1 MKKIRKNYVNN
12 PDFCTALVEYQ
23 AALQR
28 HKDER
33 RNSEPPVV
41 PPYIGEC
48 IYQISK
54 RLSTKPQFS
63 GYSFRD
69 DMIMDGVENCLR
81 YMHNFDA
88 EKTQNPFAYFTQ
100 IIWNAFLRRI
110 AKEKKQLY
118 IVYKNSQEL
127 IHNGGT
133 YSGGEDLSMHLTTG
147 ADYIDS
153 FIEDF
158 EKKNLTKVKKDDTSD
173 N

>member
-12 PDFCTALVEYQ
+12 PDFCAALVEYQ
-23 AALQR
+23 IVLKK
-28 HKDER
+28 HVDER
-33 RNSEPPVV
+33 RNSEPPRV

-48 IYQISK
+48 VYQIAR

-63 GYSFRD
+63 GYSFKE

-127 IHNGGT
+127 IHSGGT
-133 YSGGEDLSMHLTTG
+133 YSGGEDISMNLTTS
-147 ADYIDS
+147 ADYIDA
-153 FIEDF
+153 FVEDF
-158 EKKNLTKVKKDDTSD
+158 EKKNIKAKKNDTSD